1 MNSKKINCII
11 SHPWLDSNNPFI
23 LRLEESMIKQGF
35 DIQVDNER
43 ALSED
48 NLSMIIKNILK
59 SEGDIFL
66 LVLTNKAFQSEF
78 CAKELD
84 FVLKADKPIVPIFT
98 DSCNI
103 PDSMISLF
111 YADFRDLSPL
121 ETPEFD
127 INKFELEIERLSHGI
142 KRTLRMH
149 QLIKI
154 LNNHKPEKR
163 IEAAKMLAE
172 KRYPK
177 AVKAIYARLGK
188 ELDSN
193 VIYWFAMALG
203 KLAELKSQEGD
214 RAKKILKDLQ
224 SNKSLKVK
232 QGVLNALMNLK
243 RIS

>member
-1 MNSKKINCII
+1 MNLKKISCVI

-23 LRLEESMIKQGF
+23 LRLEDSLTKQG
-35 DIQVDNER
+35 IETQVDNER

-48 NLSMIIKNILK
+48 NLSLIVKNIIK

-66 LVLTNKAFQSEF
+66 LVLTNKAFQSES
-78 CAKELD
+78 CAKELE
-84 FVLKADKPIVPIFT
+84 FVFKTDKPIIPIFT
-98 DSCNI
+98 DSCII
-103 PDSMISLF
+103 PDSMITIF
-111 YADFRDLSPL
+111 YADFRDMALTQP
-121 ETPEFD
+121 PEIDITKFD
-127 INKFELEIERLSHGI
+127 LEIEKLVQGI
-142 KRTLRMH
+142 KRTIRMH

-154 LNNHKPEKR
+154 LDNHKPEKR
-163 IEAAKMLAE
+163 IEAVKMLAE

-203 KLAELKSQEGD
+203 RLAELKSQEGE

-232 QGVLNALMNLK
+232 QGVLNAFMNLK
-243 RIS
+243 RVK